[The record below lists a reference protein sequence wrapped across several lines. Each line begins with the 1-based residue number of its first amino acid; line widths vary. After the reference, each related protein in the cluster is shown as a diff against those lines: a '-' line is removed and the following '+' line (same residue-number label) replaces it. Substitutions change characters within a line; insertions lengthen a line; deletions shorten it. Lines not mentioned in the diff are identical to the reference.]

1 MSITQEHTNTAL
13 DCQTSVVNELKLII
27 QAYLDEHQRI
37 SLNGFSKKCQVSEP
51 TLRRIMSGKV
61 KTTPTLTTI
70 IDILSTISKENRLP
84 ELIELYPGIIGDT
97 LKQSFSL
104 LSEETPYE
112 FSTELNELLRDEQ
125 SYLIFKLSA
134 NSSGVK
140 RDRIKELFGI
150 LGEQKLDEL
159 ISRDLV
165 YEKLVGHDRTVF
177 SRVEGFSL
185 SHDLFVNHFKAC
197 ANYINTNTQQSSRNN
212 LFYNLSESV
221 NDNARREILTI
232 QLQALK
238 KIMGILNDDK
248 SRGNLPLFVLSA
260 IDTLEPHLN
269 TDSLATST
277 NDLSH

>member
-1 MSITQEHTNTAL
+1 MSVTQEHQINKP
-13 DCQTSVVNELKLII
+13 QNESSVVIELKQII
-27 QAYLDEHQRI
+27 QSYLDEHQRI

-97 LKQSFSL
+97 LKQSFGL

-125 SYLIFKLSA
+125 SYLIFKLAA
-134 NSSGVK
+134 NSIGVK
-140 RDRIKELFGI
+140 RNRIKELFGI

-165 YEKLVGHDRTVF
+165 YEKLVGSDRVAF

-185 SHDLFVNHFKAC
+185 THELFINHFKAC
-197 ANYINTNTQQSSRNN
+197 ANYINTSTQQSSRNN

-221 NDNARREILTI
+221 NESARREILTI

-238 KIMGILNDDK
+238 RIMTILNDDK
-248 SRGNLPLFVLSA
+248 SRGSLPLFVLSA

-269 TDSLATST
+269 EESPLIQ
-277 NDLSH
+277 